1 MKFDHRHYVPCLRW
15 KQGEYQAVL
24 RLPDTTKR
32 VFMPLIEVPGIGWDF
47 EEKKAKKTID
57 EHLDP
62 FTKRVRK
69 KWGNSPCFVDF
80 NLIKTTERMENGLHP
95 VCFVFDGL
103 REMQCSAIPVTGV
116 DRDSAYQE
124 EIKKILNKDNSG
136 VCLRIKI
143 EQAARSSVQEEVD
156 SLLTALGI
164 QAVEC
169 DLILD
174 LGAPTNFVPL
184 EGFSKAIQAIV
195 NDLPYLNKWRTFT
208 VLGTSFPKTMSGIK
222 KGGEVVIRHEWQL
235 YKMLVAGFRKAGLRL
250 PTFGD
255 YAINHPEIPELDWRV
270 VKPSASIRYTIDDH
284 WYIVKG
290 DNVRDEKYGKFKQYR
305 KLSRIVLDSR
315 YYCDSTFSWGD
326 NYIQE
331 CADGTGKTGHL
342 PMWRQ
347 VGTNH
352 HIEKVTQDIASF
364 YDSLNTF

>member
-1 MKFDHRHYVPCLRW
+1 MNFDHRHYVPCLRW

-24 RLPDTTKR
+24 KLPDTIKN
-32 VFMPLIEVPGIGWDF
+32 VFTPLIEIPELGWDF
-47 EEKKAKKTID
+47 EEKKEKKTID
-57 EHLDP
+57 ELL
-62 FTKRVRK
+62 FGFALKKVYK
-69 KWGNSPCFVDF
+69 KWGTSPCFVD
-80 NLIKTTERMENGLHP
+80 LGLTPPAKRMENGVHP
-95 VCFVFDGL
+95 IRFIFDEL
-103 REMQCSAIPVTGV
+103 RATKCQAIPVTGLL
-116 DRDSAYQE
+116 RDTKYQQ
-124 EIKKILNKDNSG
+124 EIKGILAKDKKG
-136 VCLRIKI
+136 VCLRVKI
-143 EQAARSSVQEEVD
+143 ELAKKSTFKTGID
-156 SLLTALGI
+156 SLLTI
-164 QAVEC
+164 FKIKPSDC

-208 VLGTSFPKTMSGIK
+208 VLGTSFPKTMAGIK

-255 YAINHPEIPELDWRV
+255 YAINHPEIPKLDWRV
-270 VKPSASIRYTIDDH
+270 VKPSATIRYTIDDH

-364 YDSLNTF
+364 YAS